1 MRSIMSQQSISNFS
15 RKLLTLFWFSMVFSV
30 VLNTVFWFS
39 ATMSNAEWFNA
50 SFPIEVSL
58 PLSNA
63 RSLIGYFPS
72 MISTLLTVALLW
84 QLIVLFRLY
93 EKGIIFE
100 LQNAECFKKLSY
112 LLIATPFVEFLMGVL
127 LSLALSYNDGNWNTS
142 FSIDGSDITMMII
155 GFIVRV
161 IAVVM
166 EKAADLQEESELTV

>member
-1 MRSIMSQQSISNFS
+1 MSQQSISKFS
-15 RKLLTLFWFSMVFSV
+15 RKLLALFWFSMLFSV

-39 ATMSNAEWFNA
+39 VTMFNAQWFNA

-58 PLSNA
+58 PLSTA
-63 RSLIGYFPS
+63 RSIIGYFPS

-100 LQNAECFKKLSY
+100 PKNTECFKKLSY
-112 LLIATPFVEFLMGVL
+112 LLIATPFVELLMSAL
-127 LSLALSYNDGNWNTS
+127 LSFTLSYNDGNWDSS
-142 FSIDGSDITMMII
+142 FTISDSDVTMMII

-166 EKAADLQEESELTV
+166 ERAATLQEESELTI

>member
-1 MRSIMSQQSISNFS
+1 MSKQSISNFS
-15 RKLLTLFWFSMVFSV
+15 RKLLTLFWFSIVFSV

-39 ATMSNAEWFNA
+39 ATMFNAEWFNA

-58 PLSNA
+58 PLSTG

-72 MISTLLTVALLW
+72 MISTMLTVALLW

-100 LQNAECFKKLSY
+100 LQNTECFKKLSY
-112 LLIATPFVEFLMGVL
+112 LLIATPFVELLMDVL
-127 LSLALSYNDGNWNTS
+127 LSLALSFSDGHWNMS
-142 FSIDGSDITMMII
+142 FTIDDSDITMMII

-166 EKAADLQEESELTV
+166 EKAAVLQEESELTI

>member
-1 MRSIMSQQSISNFS
+1 MSQQSISNFS
-15 RKLLTLFWFSMVFSV
+15 SKLLILFWFSMVFSV

-39 ATMSNAEWFNA
+39 ATMFNAEWFNA
-50 SFPIEVSL
+50 SFPIDVSL

-93 EKGIIFE
+93 EKGIIFQ

-112 LLIATPFVEFLMGVL
+112 LLITTPFVEFLMGVL
-127 LSLALSYNDGNWNTS
+127 LSFALSYNDGNWNTS
-142 FSIDGSDITMMII
+142 FSIDDSDITMMII

>member
-1 MRSIMSQQSISNFS
+1 MSQQSISNFS
-15 RKLLTLFWFSMVFSV
+15 RKLLPLFWFSMVFSV

-39 ATMSNAEWFNA
+39 ATMFNAEWFNA

-58 PLSNA
+58 PLSNV

-100 LQNAECFKKLSY
+100 LQNVECFKKLSY

-127 LSLALSYNDGNWNTS
+127 LSLALSYNDGDWNMS
-142 FSIDGSDITMMII
+142 FSIDDSDITMMII

-161 IAVVM
+161 ITVVM
-166 EKAADLQEESELTV
+166 EKAAYLQEESELTV

>member
-1 MRSIMSQQSISNFS
+1 MSKQSISNFS
-15 RKLLTLFWFSMVFSV
+15 RKLLTLFWFSIVFSV

-39 ATMSNAEWFNA
+39 ATMFNAAWFNA

-58 PLSNA
+58 PLSTG

-100 LQNAECFKKLSY
+100 LQNSECFKKLSY
-112 LLIATPFVEFLMGVL
+112 LLIATPFVELLMDVL
-127 LSLALSYNDGNWNTS
+127 LSLALSFNDGNWYMS
-142 FSIDGSDITMMII
+142 FTIDDSHITMMII

-166 EKAADLQEESELTV
+166 EKAAVLQEESELTI

>member
-1 MRSIMSQQSISNFS
+1 MSQQSSRSFS

-39 ATMSNAEWFNA
+39 ATMFNAEWFNA

-58 PLSNA
+58 PLSTA

-72 MISTLLTVALLW
+72 MISTMLTVALLW

-93 EKGIIFE
+93 EKGIVFE
-100 LQNAECFKKLSY
+100 FQNTVCFKKLSY
-112 LLIATPFVEFLMGVL
+112 LLIATPFVELLMDAL
-127 LSLALSYNDGNWNTS
+127 LSFTLSYNDGSWDSS
-142 FSIDGSDITMMII
+142 FTIDDSDITMMII
-155 GFIVRV
+155 GFIVRF

-166 EKAADLQEESELTV
+166 EKAAVLQAESELTI

>member
-1 MRSIMSQQSISNFS
+1 MSKQSISNFS
-15 RKLLTLFWFSMVFSV
+15 RKLLTLFWFSIVFSV

-39 ATMSNAEWFNA
+39 ATMFNAEWFNA

-58 PLSNA
+58 PLSTG

-72 MISTLLTVALLW
+72 MISTMLTVALLW

-100 LQNAECFKKLSY
+100 LQNTECFKKLSY
-112 LLIATPFVEFLMGVL
+112 LLIATPFVELLMDVL
-127 LSLALSYNDGNWNTS
+127 LSLALSFSDGNWNMS
-142 FSIDGSDITMMII
+142 FTIDDSDITMMII

-161 IAVVM
+161 IAFVM
-166 EKAADLQEESELTV
+166 EKAAVLQEESELTI

>member
-1 MRSIMSQQSISNFS
+1 MSKQSISNFS
-15 RKLLTLFWFSMVFSV
+15 RKLLTLFWFSIVFSV

-39 ATMSNAEWFNA
+39 ATMFNAEWFNA

-58 PLSNA
+58 PLSTG

-100 LQNAECFKKLSY
+100 LQNSECFKKLSY
-112 LLIATPFVEFLMGVL
+112 LLIATPFVELLMDVL
-127 LSLALSYNDGNWNTS
+127 LSLALSFNDGNWNMS
-142 FSIDGSDITMMII
+142 FTIDDSDITMMII

-166 EKAADLQEESELTV
+166 EKAAVLQEESELTI